1 MRTLQVDLGERSYPI
16 IIGSHLLGQGDLLRP
31 YIAGRQV
38 AIVTNSTVAPLYL
51 ERLQQALGGGVG
63 QHALGVAQRAHD
75 QTGVELAG
83 RHDGLLDLGMH
94 GRLLRG
100 NEARAHVHAL
110 RAHRQ

>member
-51 ERLQQALGGGVG
+51 ERLQQALGGYAVISIV
-63 QHALGVAQRAHD
+63 LPMV
-75 QTGVELAG
+75 
-83 RHDGLLDLGMH
+83 
-94 GRLLRG
+94 RLLRIG
-100 NEARAHVHAL
+100 STCSGSSMACCRRAMIDARP
-110 RAHRQ
+110 